1 VKYRRL
7 ITLLLGSLLFLCNI
21 QAFARTDSG
30 ARFANLYGEVNVR
43 PDDESDGAY
52 EYAEED
58 IQLLNAIANLR
69 RLDFSIDSIRLILLD
84 QTKMP
89 EVTEANHANLIQVID
104 LSRARL
110 DQLNKLELEAF
121 SEPEEAIDF
130 FSSLSIDI
138 PLPRRDV
145 DKDEGQKT
153 RNEMAERKRE
163 ISELFE
169 RLNESE
175 KKRRNMRIGLFVI
188 SFLLLIAIGW
198 IIAPLWM
205 VYLPKP

>member
-1 VKYRRL
+1 MNFTEVCERSNLPPEAVRFYVESKLLAPLYPRR
-7 ITLLLGSLLFLCNI
+7 NI
-21 QAFARTDSG
+21 
-30 ARFANLYGEVNVR
+30 
-43 PDDESDGAY
+43 PDEG